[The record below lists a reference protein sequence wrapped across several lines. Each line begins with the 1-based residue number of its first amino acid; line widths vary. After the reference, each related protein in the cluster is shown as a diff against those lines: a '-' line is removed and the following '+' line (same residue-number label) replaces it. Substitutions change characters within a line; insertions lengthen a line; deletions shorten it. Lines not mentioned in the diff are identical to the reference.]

1 LIPGIRLGTEMADR
15 ARFWGRVGGIL
26 HSDEFQSYGISKG
39 EVEELRSI
47 LKAGD
52 EDAIVIVADKKE
64 NCIDALR
71 AVENRAKEAI
81 RGVPEETRAANP
93 DGTTRY
99 MRPRPGAARMYPE
112 TDVPPIPISNE
123 YIERLRMNL
132 PEMPERKVERLI
144 REYGINEKLARQLQ
158 DSEYGDLFETI
169 VKETGV
175 PSTFVAATLTETLK
189 SLKREGFE
197 IERLSKEQII
207 GAFRLVGSG
216 RTSKEA
222 ISEIFKWLSRHEGAD
237 PEEAIKELG
246 LAMLSK
252 HELQRIVKELVEQ
265 NRRLIFERGERAFGP
280 LMGMIMKKYRGRVDA
295 RMVSALIKEEISRY
309 SGDVN

>member
-1 LIPGIRLGTEMADR
+1 
-15 ARFWGRVGGIL
+15 
-26 HSDEFQSYGISKG
+26 
-39 EVEELRSI
+39 
-47 LKAGD
+47 
-52 EDAIVIVADKKE
+52 
-64 NCIDALR
+64 
-71 AVENRAKEAI
+71 
-81 RGVPEETRAANP
+81 
-93 DGTTRY
+93 
-99 MRPRPGAARMYPE
+99 MYPE

-197 IERLSKEQII
+197 IERLSREQII

-222 ISEIFKWLSRHEGAD
+222 LPEIFKWLSSHEGAD

-252 HELQRIVKELVEQ
+252 DELQRIVKELIEQ